1 MLAVV
6 LCCQQQQQ
14 REHGILGLYRFYF
27 TVEKKNKKPKTKN
40 DSVWRWHDLK
50 ARSPVR
56 GHTVTQAEL
65 TGVKVGAEGWGL
77 GEVTT
82 PPPRVK
88 NGSLIV

>member
-27 TVEKKNKKPKTKN
+27 TVEKKPKTKN

-65 TGVKVGAEGWGL
+65 TGVKVGAEGWG
-77 GEVTT
+77 GG
-82 PPPRVK
+82 R
-88 NGSLIV
+88 